1 MEWSL
6 VTYRGPFDAEDRAGI
21 LRADGAVVGA
31 APLEGARG
39 LVEVMDHWAASE
51 AALRSFDPSTA
62 EPVEGAVVLA
72 PLRFPR
78 KLICAGANYG
88 KHLQE
93 MGVSSIPPGL
103 RPYFFLLPP
112 TTTIIGPSD
121 PVLIPGDPAARVDWE
136 AELAVVIGRRTR
148 TVTADEARSRV
159 AGYTILNDISARG
172 YHRREP
178 ALAPPFSY
186 DWLGSKGLDTFCPLG
201 PGVTPCWQVADPH
214 DLHIRLWRNEELK
227 QDGSTGDMLIGIWEL
242 IAAASAVMT
251 LEPGDVLATGTPA
264 GVGVARGEALQP
276 GDRLAIEITG
286 LGRLENPVAVA
297 PTTGNASSALP

>member
-1 MEWSL
+1 MESGSL
-6 VTYRGPFDAEDRAGI
+6 VTFRGQSDSQDRAGI
-21 LRADGAVVGA
+21 LRSDGSVVRA

-39 LVEVMDHWAASE
+39 LVEVMERWATSE
-51 AALRSFDPSTA
+51 AALRSFDP
-62 EPVEGAVVLA
+62 EGAEVIEGAIVLA

-78 KLICAGANYG
+78 KLLCAGANYG

-93 MGVSSIPPGL
+93 MGVTSIPAGV

-121 PVLIPGDPAARVDWE
+121 PVLIPDDPAARVDWE
-136 AELAVVIGRRTR
+136 AELAVVIGRPARR
-148 TVTADEARSRV
+148 VTVDQAAEVV

-178 ALAPPFSY
+178 ALAPPFGY
-186 DWLGSKGLDTFCPLG
+186 DWLRAKGLDTFCPLG
-201 PGVTPCWQVADPH
+201 PGVTPAWQVTDPH
-214 DLHIRLWRNEELK
+214 NLHIRLWRNGELK
-227 QDGSTGDMLIGIWEL
+227 QDGSTGDMLHGVWEL
-242 IAAASAVMT
+242 IAAASASMT

-264 GVGVARGEALQP
+264 GVGVARGESLRP

-286 LGRLENPVAVA
+286 LGRLDNPVALA
-297 PTTGNASSALP
+297 PDAGGVTAA